1 MNKRMTKKYRYIL
14 TGCVSP
20 DELINSCHLFSPQ
33 IATKQW
39 NGCSMIES
47 EAIRVDV
54 TDLKLNKYPGDMYS
68 TVDDDI
74 KLKDLSPQIFIR
86 KNDNWQ
92 FDKELTEKWL
102 KNQIPLNDLSEYI
115 TEEMKLRSTHRGYY
129 TEEAYADFCK
139 REDELQK
146 EAEAFVKDYAEK
158 YLSKKVLKRFNKSYM
173 YISIAGDVSSFKKN
187 EWEERTK
194 SRLDKFSALS
204 AYMPI
209 FRLFKG
215 V

>member
-1 MNKRMTKKYRYIL
+1 MTKKYRYIIS
-14 TGCVSP
+14 GCVSP
-20 DELINSCHLFSPQ
+20 DEPISRYHLLAPQ
-33 IATKQW
+33 IVTKQW
-39 NGCSMIES
+39 NGCSSIES

-54 TDLKLNKYPGDMYS
+54 TDLKLNKYSGDMYS

-102 KNQIPLNDLSEYI
+102 KNQIPQNDLSEYI
-115 TEEMKLRSTHRGYY
+115 TGEMKLCSTHRGYY
-129 TEEAYADFCK
+129 TEEAYGEFCK

-146 EAEAFVKDYAEK
+146 EAEVFVKDYAEK
-158 YLSKKVLKRFNKSYM
+158 YLSKKVLKRFNKLYM
-173 YISIAGDVSSFKKN
+173 YISIAGDVSSFKRN

-194 SRLDKFSALS
+194 SKLDRFAAL
-204 AYMPI
+204 AADRPI

-215 V
+215 M

>member
-1 MNKRMTKKYRYIL
+1 MTKKYRYIIS
-14 TGCVSP
+14 GCVSP
-20 DELINSCHLFSPQ
+20 DESINRYYLLAPQ
-33 IATKQW
+33 IVTKQW
-39 NGCSMIES
+39 NGCSSIES

-54 TDLKLNKYPGDMYS
+54 TDLKLNKYLSDMYS

-92 FDKELTEKWL
+92 FDKDLTEKWL
-102 KNQIPLNDLSEYI
+102 NNQIPQNDLSKYI
-115 TEEMKLRSTHRGYY
+115 TEEMKLHSTHRGYY

-146 EAEAFVKDYAEK
+146 EAEAFVKEYAEK
-158 YLSKKVLKRFNKSYM
+158 YLSKKVLKRFNKLYM
-173 YISIAGDVSSFKKN
+173 YISIAGDVSTFKKN
-187 EWEERTK
+187 EWEDRTK
-194 SRLDKFSALS
+194 SRLDRFAAL
-204 AYMPI
+204 AVDRPI
-209 FRLFKG
+209 LRLFKG